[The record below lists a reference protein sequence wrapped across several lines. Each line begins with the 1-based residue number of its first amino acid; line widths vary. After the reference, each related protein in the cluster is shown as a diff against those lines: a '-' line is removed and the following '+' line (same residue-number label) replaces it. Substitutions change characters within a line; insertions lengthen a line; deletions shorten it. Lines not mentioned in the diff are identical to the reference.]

1 MLTLILNSMEGPLQA
16 ILAAPHQG
24 DAPSKL
30 EGGPCPAS
38 PACPPLYS
46 LAEGIWEAPA
56 QGAETLIPELAKLL
70 ASHKVTPAQI
80 SRIACVRGPGSFTG
94 IRLILTT
101 ALGLARSCPA
111 KPTLAGLDY
120 LPLLA
125 TTAAHYLKDPSK
137 LPRASEVA
145 GACGAE
151 QKICLFVL
159 THARRG
165 QVHSQ
170 GFTLQGNQ
178 ISALTKASGQTIENA
193 LQQIEQRYG
202 EDTGHTGHSTHT
214 GQTDL
219 PLYLTGSGALR
230 NQDAFLEHF
239 PRAVLLPERLALPSS
254 TSLLL
259 AAAKASYSPKPI
271 EPLYLRACDAEEN
284 LPYIAAGLGL
294 DPHKAMLE
302 LLELTGRQPL
312 KGSPT

>member
-16 ILAAPHQG
+16 ILAAPSQDGATNSSSLCHVAGGVWQ
-24 DAPSKL
+24 AP
-30 EGGPCPAS
+30 G
-38 PACPPLYS
+38 
-46 LAEGIWEAPA
+46 
-56 QGAETLIPELAKLL
+56 QGAETLVPELANLL
-70 ASHKVTPAQI
+70 ASHNFTPAQI

-101 ALGLARSCPA
+101 ALGLARSCPG

-125 TTAAHYLKDPSK
+125 TTAASYLQGPKAANLPQPSHTEAIQN
-137 LPRASEVA
+137 LQ
-145 GACGAE
+145 ACAAE

-178 ISALTKASGQTIENA
+178 ISVLTEASGQTLENA
-193 LQQIEQRYG
+193 LQQIALCHAAQP
-202 EDTGHTGHSTHT
+202 DW
-214 GQTDL
+214 
-219 PLYLTGSGALR
+219 PLCFTGSGALR
-230 NQDAFLEHF
+230 NFEDFTQRF
-239 PRAVLLPERLALPSS
+239 PKAVVLPEAQALPSS
-254 TSLLL
+254 NSLLL
-259 AAAKASYSPKPI
+259 AAATATYSQKPI

-284 LPYIAAGLGL
+284 LPYIAVGLGL
-294 DPHKAMLE
+294 DPHKAMLD

-312 KGSPT
+312 KGNPS